1 MSGMPEEQLSRLLFE
16 SPLVR
21 VYDVVCRAPRSN
33 YGPVMFNAAIHVGLP
48 RRGVFVLA
56 RRGSPV
62 VVDTTTAL
70 VLGLDEEYRIS
81 HPTGDGDDGTVLALP
96 THLAE
101 DVIGGIG
108 GQVGNLG
115 PRDHLA
121 VCLVT
126 RLLAEPDID
135 QLEAEDATLLLL
147 ASLSR
152 AFAGGM
158 SARGWRTGSTQ
169 RLRVERARA
178 LLASSPATRWD
189 LDTLGRVLYCSPFHL
204 ARQFRALTG
213 ETISRYL
220 LRLRLGLAIERL
232 AEGERDIAALAS
244 DIGFAHHSHFSARFR
259 TIFGITPTQA
269 REMLTKRNL
278 DELRTLVADP
288 GLAPGRLGVLRSRA
302 ARRTRARP
310 LKHPST

>member
-1 MSGMPEEQLSRLLFE
+1 
-16 SPLVR
+16 
-21 VYDVVCRAPRSN
+21 
-33 YGPVMFNAAIHVGLP
+33 
-48 RRGVFVLA
+48 
-56 RRGSPV
+56 
-62 VVDTTTAL
+62 
-70 VLGLDEEYRIS
+70 
-81 HPTGDGDDGTVLALP
+81 
-96 THLAE
+96 
-101 DVIGGIG
+101 
-108 GQVGNLG
+108 
-115 PRDHLA
+115 
-121 VCLVT
+121 
-126 RLLAEPDID
+126 
-135 QLEAEDATLLLL
+135 
-147 ASLSR
+147 
-152 AFAGGM
+152 M

-269 REMLTKRNL
+269 REMLTKRKL
-278 DELRTLVADP
+278 DELRALVADP
-288 GLAPGRLGVLRSRA
+288 GLARGGLGVLHSGDAHRA
-302 ARRTRARP
+302 RARP
-310 LKHPST
+310 SKHPST